1 MPSIKNKR
9 LITSYFSIVIIM
21 SIVLFLYS
29 FFGLFLISSDSIINK
44 FKEDFTVSVYL
55 KENVKNIEINQLK
68 NELLMSN
75 FIEKVNYISK
85 DEAVAIMKEEY
96 GEEFIKSLGFNPLL
110 GSIDINLKS
119 NYVNNKELDSISKFI
134 MKKNYIDEIIYD
146 RDFINLINN
155 NIKKISLWII
165 PSIIF
170 SILIT
175 FLIINSSIRLSI
187 YAKRNIIKTMQL
199 VGATRSFIR
208 IPFIKTNLLLSLIS
222 STIAI
227 ISILIVIDFFDT
239 NIDFYNYVETKS
251 IFFLL
256 SSVVIF
262 GFIISLI
269 STFFATQNILNIDA
283 KKLDIKYEK
292 TRKKTTLWVNKL

>member
-9 LITSYFSIVIIM
+9 LVTSYFSIVIIM

-44 FKEDFTVSVYL
+44 FKEDFTVSIYL
-55 KENVKNIEINQLK
+55 KENVKNIEINQLR

-75 FIEKVNYISK
+75 FIDKVNYISK
-85 DEAVAIMKEEY
+85 EEAVAIMKEEY

-119 NYVNNKELDSISKFI
+119 NYVNSKKLDSISRLI
-134 MKKNYIDEIIYD
+134 LKKNYIDEIIYD
-146 RDFINLINN
+146 RDFINMINN
-155 NIKKISLWII
+155 NIKKISFWII

-170 SILIT
+170 SLLIT

-227 ISILIVIDFFDT
+227 ISILILIDFFDS
-239 NIDFYNYVETKS
+239 NIDFYNYVELKS

-256 SSVVIF
+256 SSVVVL
-262 GFIISLI
+262 GFIISI
-269 STFFATQNILNIDA
+269 VSTFFATQNILNIDT
-283 KKLDIKYEK
+283 KKLDI
-292 TRKKTTLWVNKL
+292 

>member
-1 MPSIKNKR
+1 MPGIKNKR
-9 LITSYFSIVIIM
+9 LVTSYFSIVIIM

-44 FKEDFTVSVYL
+44 FKEDFTVSIYL
-55 KENVKNIEINQLK
+55 KENVKNIEINQLR

-75 FIEKVNYISK
+75 FIDKVNYISK
-85 DEAVAIMKEEY
+85 EEAVAIMKEEY

-119 NYVNNKELDSISKFI
+119 NYVNSKKLDSISRLI
-134 MKKNYIDEIIYD
+134 LKKNYIDEIIYD
-146 RDFINLINN
+146 RDFINMINN
-155 NIKKISLWII
+155 NIKKISFWII
-165 PSIIF
+165 PAIIF
-170 SILIT
+170 SLLIT

-208 IPFIKTNLLLSLIS
+208 VPFIKTNLLLSLIS

-227 ISILIVIDFFDT
+227 ISILILIDFFDS
-239 NIDFYNYVETKS
+239 NIDFYNYVELKS

-256 SSVVIF
+256 SSVVVL
-262 GFIISLI
+262 GFIISI
-269 STFFATQNILNIDA
+269 VSTFFATQNILNIDT
-283 KKLDIKYEK
+283 KKLDI
-292 TRKKTTLWVNKL
+292 

>member
-44 FKEDFTVSVYL
+44 FKEDFTISIFL

-75 FIEKVNYISK
+75 YIDEVNYISK

-119 NYVNNKELDSISKFI
+119 NYVNSKELDSISKFI

-208 IPFIKTNLLLSLIS
+208 IPFIKINLLLSLIS

-227 ISILIVIDFFDT
+227 ISILIVIDFFET

-256 SSVVIF
+256 GTVVVL

-283 KKLDIKYEK
+283 KKLDI
-292 TRKKTTLWVNKL
+292 

>member
-75 FIEKVNYISK
+75 FIDKVNYISK

-96 GEEFIKSLGFNPLL
+96 GEEFIKSIGFNPLL

-283 KKLDIKYEK
+283 KKLDI
-292 TRKKTTLWVNKL
+292 

>member
-1 MPSIKNKR
+1 MPGIKNKR
-9 LITSYFSIVIIM
+9 LVTSYFSIVIIM

-55 KENVKNIEINQLK
+55 KENVKNIEINQLR

-75 FIEKVNYISK
+75 FIDKVNYISK
-85 DEAVAIMKEEY
+85 EEAVAIMKEEY

-119 NYVNNKELDSISKFI
+119 NYVNSKKLDSISRLI
-134 MKKNYIDEIIYD
+134 LKKNYIDEIIYD
-146 RDFINLINN
+146 RDFINMINN
-155 NIKKISLWII
+155 NIKKISFWII
-165 PSIIF
+165 PAIIF
-170 SILIT
+170 SLLIT

-227 ISILIVIDFFDT
+227 ISILILIDFFDS
-239 NIDFYNYVETKS
+239 NIDFYNYVELKS

-256 SSVVIF
+256 SSVVVL
-262 GFIISLI
+262 GFIISI
-269 STFFATQNILNIDA
+269 VSTFFATQNILNIDT
-283 KKLDIKYEK
+283 KKLDI
-292 TRKKTTLWVNKL
+292 

>member
-75 FIEKVNYISK
+75 FIDKVNYISK
-85 DEAVAIMKEEY
+85 EEAVAIMKEEY

-239 NIDFYNYVETKS
+239 NIDFYNYVETKN

-256 SSVVIF
+256 ISVVVL

-283 KKLDIKYEK
+283 KKLDI
-292 TRKKTTLWVNKL
+292 

>member
-75 FIEKVNYISK
+75 FIDKVNYISK
-85 DEAVAIMKEEY
+85 EEAVAIMKEEY

-239 NIDFYNYVETKS
+239 NIDFYNYVETKN

-256 SSVVIF
+256 ISVVIL

-283 KKLDIKYEK
+283 KKLDI
-292 TRKKTTLWVNKL
+292 

>member
-9 LITSYFSIVIIM
+9 LVTSYFSIVIIM

-44 FKEDFTVSVYL
+44 FKEDFTVSIYL
-55 KENVKNIEINQLK
+55 KENVKNIEINQLR

-75 FIEKVNYISK
+75 FIDKVNYISK
-85 DEAVAIMKEEY
+85 EEAVAIMKEEY

-119 NYVNNKELDSISKFI
+119 NYVNSKKLDSISRMI
-134 MKKNYIDEIIYD
+134 LKKNYIDEIIYD
-146 RDFINLINN
+146 RDFINMINN
-155 NIKKISLWII
+155 NIKKISFWII

-170 SILIT
+170 SLLIT

-208 IPFIKTNLLLSLIS
+208 VPFIKTNLLLSLIS

-227 ISILIVIDFFDT
+227 ISILILIDFFDS
-239 NIDFYNYVETKS
+239 NIDFYNYVELKS

-256 SSVVIF
+256 SSVVVL
-262 GFIISLI
+262 GFIISI
-269 STFFATQNILNIDA
+269 VSTFFATQNILNIDT
-283 KKLDIKYEK
+283 KKLDI
-292 TRKKTTLWVNKL
+292 

>member
-75 FIEKVNYISK
+75 FIDKVNYISK
-85 DEAVAIMKEEY
+85 EEAVAIMKEEY

-119 NYVNNKELDSISKFI
+119 NFINSKKLDSISRFI
-134 MKKNYIDEIIYD
+134 LKKNYIDEIIYD
-146 RDFINLINN
+146 RDFINMINN
-155 NIKKISLWII
+155 NIKKISFWII

-170 SILIT
+170 SLLIT

-208 IPFIKTNLLLSLIS
+208 GPFIKTNLLLSLIS

-227 ISILIVIDFFDT
+227 VSILILIDFFDS
-239 NIDFYNYVETKS
+239 NIDFYNYVELNS
-251 IFFLL
+251 IFLLL
-256 SSVVIF
+256 SSVVVL
-262 GFIISLI
+262 GFIISI
-269 STFFATQNILNIDA
+269 VSTFFATQNILNIDT
-283 KKLDIKYEK
+283 KKLDI
-292 TRKKTTLWVNKL
+292 

>member
-1 MPSIKNKR
+1 MASIKNKR

-44 FKEDFTVSVYL
+44 FKEDFTVSIYL

-75 FIEKVNYISK
+75 FIDKINYISK
-85 DEAVAIMKEEY
+85 EEAVAIMKEEY

-256 SSVVIF
+256 SSVVIL

-283 KKLDIKYEK
+283 KKLDI
-292 TRKKTTLWVNKL
+292 

>member
-1 MPSIKNKR
+1 MASIKNKR

-44 FKEDFTVSVYL
+44 FKEDFTISIFL

-75 FIEKVNYISK
+75 FIDKVNYISK
-85 DEAVAIMKEEY
+85 EEAVAIMKEDY

-239 NIDFYNYVETKS
+239 NIDFYNYVEIKS

-256 SSVVIF
+256 SSVVIL

-283 KKLDIKYEK
+283 KKLDI
-292 TRKKTTLWVNKL
+292 

>member
-110 GSIDINLKS
+110 GSVDINLKS
-119 NYVNNKELDSISKFI
+119 NYVINKELDSISKFI

-256 SSVVIF
+256 SSVVIL

-283 KKLDIKYEK
+283 KKLDI
-292 TRKKTTLWVNKL
+292 

>member
-1 MPSIKNKR
+1 MPGIKNKR
-9 LITSYFSIVIIM
+9 LVTSYFSIVIIM

-55 KENVKNIEINQLK
+55 KENVKNIEINQLR

-75 FIEKVNYISK
+75 FIDKVNYISK
-85 DEAVAIMKEEY
+85 EEAVAIMKEEY

-119 NYVNNKELDSISKFI
+119 NYVNSKKLDSISRLI
-134 MKKNYIDEIIYD
+134 LKKNYIDEIIYD
-146 RDFINLINN
+146 RDFINMINN
-155 NIKKISLWII
+155 NIKKISFWII

-170 SILIT
+170 SLLIT

-208 IPFIKTNLLLSLIS
+208 VPFIKTNLLLSLIS

-227 ISILIVIDFFDT
+227 ISILILIDFFDS
-239 NIDFYNYVETKS
+239 NIDFYNYVELKS

-256 SSVVIF
+256 SSVVVL
-262 GFIISLI
+262 GFIISI
-269 STFFATQNILNIDA
+269 VSTFFATQNILNIDT
-283 KKLDIKYEK
+283 KKLDI
-292 TRKKTTLWVNKL
+292 

>member
-1 MPSIKNKR
+1 MPGIKNKR
-9 LITSYFSIVIIM
+9 LVTSYFSIVIIM

-44 FKEDFTVSVYL
+44 FKEDFTVSIYL
-55 KENVKNIEINQLK
+55 KENVKNIEINQLR

-75 FIEKVNYISK
+75 FIDKVNYISK
-85 DEAVAIMKEEY
+85 EEAVAIMKEEY

-119 NYVNNKELDSISKFI
+119 NYVNTKKLDSISRLI
-134 MKKNYIDEIIYD
+134 LKKNYIDEIIYD
-146 RDFINLINN
+146 RDFINMINN
-155 NIKKISLWII
+155 NIKKISFWII

-170 SILIT
+170 SLLIT

-208 IPFIKTNLLLSLIS
+208 VPFIKTNLLLSLIS

-227 ISILIVIDFFDT
+227 ISILILIDFFDS
-239 NIDFYNYVETKS
+239 NIDFYNYVELKS

-256 SSVVIF
+256 SSVVVL
-262 GFIISLI
+262 GFIISI
-269 STFFATQNILNIDA
+269 VSTFFATQNILNIDT
-283 KKLDIKYEK
+283 KKLDI
-292 TRKKTTLWVNKL
+292 

>member
-1 MPSIKNKR
+1 MPGIKNKR
-9 LITSYFSIVIIM
+9 LVTSYFSIVIIM

-55 KENVKNIEINQLK
+55 KENVKNIEINQLR
-68 NELLMSN
+68 NELLMSD
-75 FIEKVNYISK
+75 FIDKVNYISK
-85 DEAVAIMKEEY
+85 EEAVAIMKEEY

-119 NYVNNKELDSISKFI
+119 NYVNSKKLDSISRLI
-134 MKKNYIDEIIYD
+134 LKKNYIDEIIYD
-146 RDFINLINN
+146 RDFINMINN
-155 NIKKISLWII
+155 NIKKISFWII
-165 PSIIF
+165 PAIIF
-170 SILIT
+170 SLLIT

-208 IPFIKTNLLLSLIS
+208 VPFIKTNLLLSLIS

-227 ISILIVIDFFDT
+227 ISILILIDFFDS
-239 NIDFYNYVETKS
+239 NIDFYNYVELKS

-256 SSVVIF
+256 SSVVVL
-262 GFIISLI
+262 GFIISI
-269 STFFATQNILNIDA
+269 VSTFFATQNILNIDT
-283 KKLDIKYEK
+283 KKLDI
-292 TRKKTTLWVNKL
+292 

>member
-44 FKEDFTVSVYL
+44 FKEDFTVSIYL

-75 FIEKVNYISK
+75 FIDKVNYISK
-85 DEAVAIMKEEY
+85 EEAVTIMKEEY

-119 NYVNNKELDSISKFI
+119 NYVNSKKLDSISRFI
-134 MKKNYIDEIIYD
+134 LKKKYIDEIVYD
-146 RDFINLINN
+146 RDFINMINN
-155 NIKKISLWII
+155 NIKKISFWII

-170 SILIT
+170 SLLIT

-199 VGATRSFIR
+199 VGATPSFIR
-208 IPFIKTNLLLSLIS
+208 VPFIKTNLLLSLIS

-227 ISILIVIDFFDT
+227 ISILILIDFFDS
-239 NIDFYNYVETKS
+239 NINFYNYVELKT

-256 SSVVIF
+256 SSVVVL
-262 GFIISLI
+262 GFTISLV
-269 STFFATQNILNIDA
+269 STFFATQNILNIDT
-283 KKLDIKYEK
+283 KKLDI
-292 TRKKTTLWVNKL
+292 

>member
-21 SIVLFLYS
+21 SIVLFLCS
-29 FFGLFLISSDSIINK
+29 FFGLFLISSDAIINK
-44 FKEDFTVSVYL
+44 FKEDFTVSIFL
-55 KENVKNIEINQLK
+55 NENVKNIEIKQLK

-75 FIEKVNYISK
+75 YIDKVDYISK
-85 DEAVAIMKEEY
+85 DEAVALMKEEY

-119 NYVNNKELDSISKFI
+119 KYVNSKELDSISKFLL
-134 MKKNYIDEIIYD
+134 KKNYIDEIIFD

-155 NIKKISLWII
+155 NIKKISIWII

-170 SILIT
+170 SMLIT

-187 YAKRNIIKTMQL
+187 YAKRNVIKTMQL

-208 IPFIKTNLLLSLIS
+208 VPFIKTNLLLSLIS
-222 STIAI
+222 SIIAI
-227 ISILIVIDFFDT
+227 ISILILINFFDSNIDFFD
-239 NIDFYNYVETKS
+239 YVEINS

-256 SSVVIF
+256 SSIVLL
-262 GFIISLI
+262 GFIISII
-269 STFFATQNILNIDA
+269 STFFATQNILNIDTR
-283 KKLDIKYEK
+283 KLDI
-292 TRKKTTLWVNKL
+292 

>member
-1 MPSIKNKR
+1 MPGIKNKR
-9 LITSYFSIVIIM
+9 LVTSYFSIVIIM

-44 FKEDFTVSVYL
+44 FKEDFTVSIYL
-55 KENVKNIEINQLK
+55 KENVKNIEINQLR

-75 FIEKVNYISK
+75 FIDKVNYISK
-85 DEAVAIMKEEY
+85 EEAVAIMKEEY

-119 NYVNNKELDSISKFI
+119 NYVNSKKLDSISRLI
-134 MKKNYIDEIIYD
+134 LKKNYIDEIIYD
-146 RDFINLINN
+146 RDFINMINN
-155 NIKKISLWII
+155 NIKKISFWII

-170 SILIT
+170 SLLIT

-208 IPFIKTNLLLSLIS
+208 GPFIKTNLLLSLIS

-227 ISILIVIDFFDT
+227 VSILILIDFFDS
-239 NIDFYNYVETKS
+239 NIDFYNYVELKS

-256 SSVVIF
+256 SSVVVL
-262 GFIISLI
+262 GFIISI
-269 STFFATQNILNIDA
+269 VSTFFATQNILNIDT
-283 KKLDIKYEK
+283 KKLDI
-292 TRKKTTLWVNKL
+292 

>member
-1 MPSIKNKR
+1 MPGIKNKR
-9 LITSYFSIVIIM
+9 LVTSYFSIVIIM
-21 SIVLFLYS
+21 SIVLFLYA

-44 FKEDFTVSVYL
+44 FKEDFTVSIYL
-55 KENVKNIEINQLK
+55 KENVKNIEINQLR

-75 FIEKVNYISK
+75 FIDKVNYISK
-85 DEAVAIMKEEY
+85 EEAVAIMKEEY

-119 NYVNNKELDSISKFI
+119 NYVNSKKLDSISRLI
-134 MKKNYIDEIIYD
+134 LKKNYIDEIIYD
-146 RDFINLINN
+146 RDFINMINN
-155 NIKKISLWII
+155 NIKKISFWII

-170 SILIT
+170 SLLIT

-208 IPFIKTNLLLSLIS
+208 VPFIKTNLLLSLIS

-227 ISILIVIDFFDT
+227 ISILILIDFFDS
-239 NIDFYNYVETKS
+239 NIDFYNYVELKS

-256 SSVVIF
+256 SSVVAL
-262 GFIISLI
+262 GFIISI
-269 STFFATQNILNIDA
+269 VSTFFATQNILNIDT
-283 KKLDIKYEK
+283 KKLDI
-292 TRKKTTLWVNKL
+292 

>member
-21 SIVLFLYS
+21 SIVLFLCS
-29 FFGLFLISSDSIINK
+29 FFGLFLISSDAIINK
-44 FKEDFTVSVYL
+44 FKEDFTVSIFL
-55 KENVKNIEINQLK
+55 NENVKNIEIKQLK

-75 FIEKVNYISK
+75 YIDKVDYISK
-85 DEAVAIMKEEY
+85 DEAVALMKEEY

-119 NYVNNKELDSISKFI
+119 KYVNSKELDSISKFI
-134 MKKNYIDEIIYD
+134 LKKNYIDEIIFD

-155 NIKKISLWII
+155 NIKKISIWII

-170 SILIT
+170 SMLIT

-187 YAKRNIIKTMQL
+187 YAKRNVIKTMQL

-227 ISILIVIDFFDT
+227 ISILILINFFDSNIDFFD
-239 NIDFYNYVETKS
+239 YVEINS
-251 IFFLL
+251 IFFLI
-256 SSVVIF
+256 SSIVVL
-262 GFIISLI
+262 GFIISII
-269 STFFATQNILNIDA
+269 STFFATQNILNIDTR
-283 KKLDIKYEK
+283 KLDI
-292 TRKKTTLWVNKL
+292 

>member
-1 MPSIKNKR
+1 MPGIKNKR
-9 LITSYFSIVIIM
+9 LVTSYFSIVIIM

-55 KENVKNIEINQLK
+55 KENVKNIEINQLR
-68 NELLMSN
+68 NELLMSD
-75 FIEKVNYISK
+75 FIDKVNYISK
-85 DEAVAIMKEEY
+85 EEAVAIMKEEY

-119 NYVNNKELDSISKFI
+119 NYVNSKKLDSISRLI
-134 MKKNYIDEIIYD
+134 LKKNYIDEIIYD
-146 RDFINLINN
+146 RDFINMINN
-155 NIKKISLWII
+155 NIKKISFWII

-170 SILIT
+170 SLLIT

-208 IPFIKTNLLLSLIS
+208 VPFIKTNLLLSLIS

-227 ISILIVIDFFDT
+227 ISILILIDFFDS
-239 NIDFYNYVETKS
+239 NIDFYNYVELKS

-256 SSVVIF
+256 SSVVVL
-262 GFIISLI
+262 GFIISI
-269 STFFATQNILNIDA
+269 VSTFFATQNILNIDT
-283 KKLDIKYEK
+283 KKLDI
-292 TRKKTTLWVNKL
+292 

>member
-44 FKEDFTVSVYL
+44 FKEDFTVSIYL

-75 FIEKVNYISK
+75 FIDKVNYISK
-85 DEAVAIMKEEY
+85 EEAVAIMKEDY

-155 NIKKISLWII
+155 NIKRISLWII

-256 SSVVIF
+256 SSVVIL

-283 KKLDIKYEK
+283 KKLDI
-292 TRKKTTLWVNKL
+292 

>member
-44 FKEDFTVSVYL
+44 FKEDFTVSIYF

-75 FIEKVNYISK
+75 FIDKVNYISK
-85 DEAVAIMKEEY
+85 EEAVAIMKEEY

-119 NYVNNKELDSISKFI
+119 NYVNNKELDSISKLI

-256 SSVVIF
+256 SSVVIL

-283 KKLDIKYEK
+283 KKLDI
-292 TRKKTTLWVNKL
+292 

>member
-44 FKEDFTVSVYL
+44 FKEDFTVSIYL

-75 FIEKVNYISK
+75 FIDKVNYISK
-85 DEAVAIMKEEY
+85 EEAVTIMKEEY

-119 NYVNNKELDSISKFI
+119 NYVDSKKLDSISRFI
-134 MKKNYIDEIIYD
+134 LKKKYIDEIVYD
-146 RDFINLINN
+146 RDFINMINN
-155 NIKKISLWII
+155 NIKKISFWII

-170 SILIT
+170 SLLIT

-208 IPFIKTNLLLSLIS
+208 VPFIKTNLLLSLIS

-227 ISILIVIDFFDT
+227 ISILILIDFFDS
-239 NIDFYNYVETKS
+239 NIDFYNYVELKT

-256 SSVVIF
+256 SSVVVL
-262 GFIISLI
+262 GFTISLV
-269 STFFATQNILNIDA
+269 STFFATQNILNIDT
-283 KKLDIKYEK
+283 KKLDI
-292 TRKKTTLWVNKL
+292 

>member
-44 FKEDFTVSVYL
+44 FKEDFTVSIYL

-75 FIEKVNYISK
+75 FIDKVNYISK
-85 DEAVAIMKEEY
+85 EEAVTIMKVEY

-119 NYVNNKELDSISKFI
+119 NYVNSKKLDSISRFI
-134 MKKNYIDEIIYD
+134 LKKKYIDEIIYD
-146 RDFINLINN
+146 RDFINMINN
-155 NIKKISLWII
+155 NIKKISFWII

-170 SILIT
+170 SLLIT

-208 IPFIKTNLLLSLIS
+208 VPFIKTNLLLSLIS

-227 ISILIVIDFFDT
+227 ISILILIDFFDS
-239 NIDFYNYVETKS
+239 NIDFYNYVELKT

-256 SSVVIF
+256 SSVVVL
-262 GFIISLI
+262 GFTISLV
-269 STFFATQNILNIDA
+269 STFFATQNILNIDT
-283 KKLDIKYEK
+283 KKLDI
-292 TRKKTTLWVNKL
+292 

>member
-9 LITSYFSIVIIM
+9 LVTSYFSIVIIM

-44 FKEDFTVSVYL
+44 FKEDFTVSIYL

-75 FIEKVNYISK
+75 FIDKVNYISK
-85 DEAVAIMKEEY
+85 EEAVAIMKEEY

-119 NYVNNKELDSISKFI
+119 NYVNSMKLDSISRFI
-134 MKKNYIDEIIYD
+134 LKKNYIDEIIYD
-146 RDFINLINN
+146 RDFINMINN
-155 NIKKISLWII
+155 NIKKISFWII

-170 SILIT
+170 SLLIT

-199 VGATRSFIR
+199 VGATRSFIS

-227 ISILIVIDFFDT
+227 ISILILIDFFDS
-239 NIDFYNYVETKS
+239 NIDFYNYVELKT

-256 SSVVIF
+256 SSVVVL
-262 GFIISLI
+262 GFTISLV
-269 STFFATQNILNIDA
+269 STFFATQNILNIDT
-283 KKLDIKYEK
+283 KKLDI
-292 TRKKTTLWVNKL
+292 

>member
-44 FKEDFTVSVYL
+44 FKEDFTVSIYL

-75 FIEKVNYISK
+75 FIDKVNYISK
-85 DEAVAIMKEEY
+85 EEAVTIMKEEY

-119 NYVNNKELDSISKFI
+119 NYVHSKKLDSISRFI
-134 MKKNYIDEIIYD
+134 LKKKYIDEIVYD
-146 RDFINLINN
+146 RDFINMINN
-155 NIKKISLWII
+155 NIKKISFWII

-170 SILIT
+170 SLLIT

-199 VGATRSFIR
+199 VGATRSFISV
-208 IPFIKTNLLLSLIS
+208 PFIKTNLLLSLIS

-227 ISILIVIDFFDT
+227 ISILILIDFFDS
-239 NIDFYNYVETKS
+239 NINFYNYVELKT

-256 SSVVIF
+256 SSVVVL
-262 GFIISLI
+262 GFTISLV
-269 STFFATQNILNIDA
+269 STFFATQNILNIDT
-283 KKLDIKYEK
+283 KKLDI
-292 TRKKTTLWVNKL
+292 

>member
-1 MPSIKNKR
+1 MPGIKNKR
-9 LITSYFSIVIIM
+9 LVTSYFSIVIIM

-55 KENVKNIEINQLK
+55 KENVKNIEINQLR
-68 NELLMSN
+68 NELLMSD
-75 FIEKVNYISK
+75 FIDKVNYISK
-85 DEAVAIMKEEY
+85 EEAVAIMKEEY

-119 NYVNNKELDSISKFI
+119 NYVNSKKLDSISRLI
-134 MKKNYIDEIIYD
+134 LKKNYIDEIIYD
-146 RDFINLINN
+146 RDFINMINK
-155 NIKKISLWII
+155 NIKKISFWII
-165 PSIIF
+165 PAIIF
-170 SILIT
+170 SLLIT

-227 ISILIVIDFFDT
+227 ISILILIDFFDS
-239 NIDFYNYVETKS
+239 NIDFYNYVELKS

-256 SSVVIF
+256 SSVVVL
-262 GFIISLI
+262 GFIISI
-269 STFFATQNILNIDA
+269 VSTFFATQNILNIDT
-283 KKLDIKYEK
+283 KKLDI
-292 TRKKTTLWVNKL
+292 

>member
-29 FFGLFLISSDSIINK
+29 FFGLFLVSSDSIINK
-44 FKEDFTVSVYL
+44 FKEDFTVSIYL

-75 FIEKVNYISK
+75 FIDKVNYISK
-85 DEAVAIMKEEY
+85 EEAVTIMKEEY

-119 NYVNNKELDSISKFI
+119 NYVNSKKLDSISRFI
-134 MKKNYIDEIIYD
+134 MKKKYIDEIVYD
-146 RDFINLINN
+146 RDFINMINN
-155 NIKKISLWII
+155 NIKKISFWII

-170 SILIT
+170 SLLIT

-208 IPFIKTNLLLSLIS
+208 VPFIKTNLLLSLIS

-227 ISILIVIDFFDT
+227 ISILILIDFFDS
-239 NIDFYNYVETKS
+239 NINFYNYVELKT

-256 SSVVIF
+256 GSVVIL
-262 GFIISLI
+262 GFTISLV
-269 STFFATQNILNIDA
+269 STFFATQNILNIDT
-283 KKLDIKYEK
+283 KKLDI
-292 TRKKTTLWVNKL
+292 

>member
-21 SIVLFLYS
+21 SIVLFLCS
-29 FFGLFLISSDSIINK
+29 FFGLFLISSDAIINK
-44 FKEDFTVSVYL
+44 FKEDFTVSIFL
-55 KENVKNIEINQLK
+55 NENVKNIEIKQLK

-75 FIEKVNYISK
+75 YIDKVDYISK
-85 DEAVAIMKEEY
+85 DEAVALMKEEY

-119 NYVNNKELDSISKFI
+119 KYVNSKELDSISKFI
-134 MKKNYIDEIIYD
+134 LKKNYIDEIIFD

-155 NIKKISLWII
+155 NIKKISIWII

-170 SILIT
+170 SMLIT

-187 YAKRNIIKTMQL
+187 YAKRNVIKTMQL

-208 IPFIKTNLLLSLIS
+208 VPFIKTNLLLSLIS
-222 STIAI
+222 SIIAI
-227 ISILIVIDFFDT
+227 ISILILINFFDSNIDFFD
-239 NIDFYNYVETKS
+239 YVEINS

-256 SSVVIF
+256 SSIVLL
-262 GFIISLI
+262 GFIISII
-269 STFFATQNILNIDA
+269 STFFATQNILNIDTR
-283 KKLDIKYEK
+283 KLDI
-292 TRKKTTLWVNKL
+292 

>member
-1 MPSIKNKR
+1 MPGIKNKR
-9 LITSYFSIVIIM
+9 LVTSYFSIVIIM

-44 FKEDFTVSVYL
+44 FKEDFTVSIYL
-55 KENVKNIEINQLK
+55 KENVKNIEINQLR

-75 FIEKVNYISK
+75 FIDKVNYISK
-85 DEAVAIMKEEY
+85 EEAVAIMKEEY

-119 NYVNNKELDSISKFI
+119 NYVNSKKLDSISRLI
-134 MKKNYIDEIIYD
+134 LKKNYIDEIIYD
-146 RDFINLINN
+146 RDFINMINN
-155 NIKKISLWII
+155 NIKKISFWII

-170 SILIT
+170 SLLIT

-227 ISILIVIDFFDT
+227 ISILILIDFFDS
-239 NIDFYNYVETKS
+239 NIDFYNYVELKK

-256 SSVVIF
+256 SSVVVL
-262 GFIISLI
+262 GFIISI
-269 STFFATQNILNIDA
+269 VSTFFATQNILNIDT
-283 KKLDIKYEK
+283 KKLDI
-292 TRKKTTLWVNKL
+292 

>member
-1 MPSIKNKR
+1 MPGIKNKR
-9 LITSYFSIVIIM
+9 LVTSYFSIVIIM

-44 FKEDFTVSVYL
+44 FKEDFTVSIYL
-55 KENVKNIEINQLK
+55 KENVKNIEINQLR
-68 NELLMSN
+68 NELLMSD
-75 FIEKVNYISK
+75 FIDKVNYISK
-85 DEAVAIMKEEY
+85 EEAVAIMKEEY

-119 NYVNNKELDSISKFI
+119 NYVNSKKLDSISRLI
-134 MKKNYIDEIIYD
+134 LKKNYIDEIIYD
-146 RDFINLINN
+146 RDFINMINK
-155 NIKKISLWII
+155 NIKKISFWII
-165 PSIIF
+165 PAIIF
-170 SILIT
+170 SLLIT

-227 ISILIVIDFFDT
+227 ISILILIDFFDS
-239 NIDFYNYVETKS
+239 NIDFYNYVELKS
-251 IFFLL
+251 IFFLF
-256 SSVVIF
+256 SSVVVL
-262 GFIISLI
+262 GFIISI
-269 STFFATQNILNIDA
+269 VSTFFATQNILNIDT
-283 KKLDIKYEK
+283 KKLDI
-292 TRKKTTLWVNKL
+292 